1 MWEHGGKEEVRL
13 KGGAEMNTSYCRV
26 PREREMTMACITVQG
41 NCGDYKNYLASECI
55 SKVNPTLYF
64 KGKAKYLI

>member
-26 PREREMTMACITVQG
+26 PRERDDNG
-41 NCGDYKNYLASECI
+41 
-55 SKVNPTLYF
+55 LYYCARQLWRLQKLSGF
-64 KGKAKYLI
+64 